1 MITLVLREV
10 TAKSKAGS
18 ASTGLCLAD
27 TNPWW
32 FAVFP
37 KALSFPVSGQGA
49 STASGVQLAA
59 GW

>member
-1 MITLVLREV
+1 M
-10 TAKSKAGS
+10 SGS
-18 ASTGLCLAD
+18 ASTALCLAE
-27 TNPWW
+27 TSPWW

-37 KALSFPVSGQGA
+37 EALSLPLSGWGA